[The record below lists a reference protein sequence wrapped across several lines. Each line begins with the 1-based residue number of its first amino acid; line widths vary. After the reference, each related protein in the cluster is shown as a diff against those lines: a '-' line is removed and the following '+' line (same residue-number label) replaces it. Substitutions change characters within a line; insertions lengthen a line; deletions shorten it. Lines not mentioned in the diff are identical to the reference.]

1 MPDAGGHILMG
12 LWLKKFFANYG
23 SARNLKLA
31 NKKQTLLKITSFV
44 GDMKIILIKMS
55 RRI

>member
-1 MPDAGGHILMG
+1 MR
-12 LWLKKFFANYG
+12 LWLKKFFANYE

-44 GDMKIILIKMS
+44 GDMKIILIKMPQ
-55 RRI
+55 RI

>member
-23 SARNLKLA
+23 SARSLRLA
-31 NKKQTLLKITSFV
+31 NKKQTLLKITDFV
-44 GDMKIILIKMS
+44 GDMKIILIKTFQ
-55 RRI
+55 RI